1 MGIEYVAYFLIAAA
15 VLTVVVKLF
24 SWPIKIL
31 GKLIV
36 NGVVGIILLVM
47 VNAVGQFFNIFVP
60 ITWITALIAGV
71 FGIPGVIVM
80 VFCVYFS

>member
-15 VLTVVVKLF
+15 VLAVAVKLF
-24 SWPIKIL
+24 AWPIKIL
-31 GKLIV
+31 GRLIINGAV
-36 NGVVGIILLVM
+36 GVVMLLA
-47 VNAVGQFFNIFVP
+47 VNAAGRYFSIHVP
-60 ITWITALIAGV
+60 ITWLTALIAGI

>member
-15 VLTVVVKLF
+15 VLTVIVKLF

-36 NGVVGIILLVM
+36 NGVVGIILLLL
-47 VNAVGQFFNIFVP
+47 VNAVGQYFSFFVP
-60 ITWITALIAGV
+60 INWVTALIAGI
-71 FGIPGVIVM
+71 FGIPGIIVM